1 MRYNDVHKTIGNERV
16 TVKILVVDDSK
27 LARMFLIKTLREL
40 EPGAEILEGENG
52 LEAVE
57 LFKKETPDVVFL
69 DLTMP
74 VMDGY
79 EALKEIMQID
89 PKAQVVVVS
98 ADIQAQAQAM
108 VLESGA
114 KMMVPKPI
122 NAEKMASVLQQL
134 SI

>member
-1 MRYNDVHKTIGNERV
+1 M
-16 TVKILVVDDSK
+16 KILVVDDSK
-27 LARMFLIKTLREL
+27 LARLFLIKTLKEL
-40 EPGAEILEGENG
+40 EPGAEILEAENG
-52 LEAVE
+52 LIAVE
-57 LFKKETPDVVFL
+57 LFKEEKPNVVFL

-79 EALKEIMQID
+79 EALGEIMRIN
-89 PKAQVVVVS
+89 PKAQVVIVS

-108 VLESGA
+108 VLEMGA

-122 NAEKMASVLQQL
+122 NSDKMVSVLQQL

>member
-1 MRYNDVHKTIGNERV
+1 LRYNNGLGKAKRERL
-16 TVKILVVDDSK
+16 KILVVDDSK

-40 EPGAEILEGENG
+40 EPSAKVLEAENG

-57 LFKKETPDVVFL
+57 LFKVEKPDAVFL

-79 EALKEIMQID
+79 EALKEIIKMD
-89 PKAQVVVVS
+89 PKAQVVIVS
-98 ADIQAQAQAM
+98 ADIQAQAQST
-108 VLESGA
+108 VLASGA

-122 NAEKMASVLQQL
+122 NSEKMLSVLQQL

>member
-1 MRYNDVHKTIGNERV
+1 M
-16 TVKILVVDDSK
+16 KILVVDDSK
-27 LARMFLIKTLREL
+27 LARLFLIKTLKEL
-40 EPGAEILEGENG
+40 EPGAEIIEGENG
-52 LEAVE
+52 AEAVE
-57 LFKKETPDVVFL
+57 LFKNESPNAVFL

-79 EALKEIMQID
+79 EALREIMQIN
-89 PKAQVVVVS
+89 PKAQVVIVS

-108 VLESGA
+108 VLEMGA

-122 NAEKMASVLQQL
+122 NADKMASVLQQL